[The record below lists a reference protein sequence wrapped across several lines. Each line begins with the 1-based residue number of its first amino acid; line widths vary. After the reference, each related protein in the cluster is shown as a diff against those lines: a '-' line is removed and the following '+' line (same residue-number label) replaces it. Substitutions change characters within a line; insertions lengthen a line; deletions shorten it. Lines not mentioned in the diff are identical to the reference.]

1 MSDTTIALIVGVAA
15 AVLLFT
21 ELIPI
26 AVTGIGVVVVLVLA
40 GILSPAEAFAS
51 FSNSTV
57 ILLAGTF
64 VIGGAVFH
72 TGLARRAST
81 FIVRAAG
88 GSELGLTVGIMAAT
102 AALSSVLSNTGTTA
116 VLLPVVLSLATS
128 SSVRQKQLLLALAFS
143 ANVGGTLTLIGTTPN
158 LIAKAALDDA
168 GLNSFS
174 FWEFSKIGIP
184 LTAFC
189 MLYMMTLGH
198 RFVSSKPAAKSS
210 SPVMQPSETGC
221 QDSVAASQG
230 KTVQRNTKMWITAG
244 LLLGVM
250 AVMATGWVPL
260 SIVAVAGA
268 LAVVLTNCLSYEE
281 AIRSINWTT
290 IFLVAGMLTLATAL
304 EKTGTAM
311 LIAGSVLDLVG
322 NTVSPHLLVGL
333 FFLLTWVLT
342 QFMAN
347 TASAALL
354 IPIGLSVARALGV
367 DPRPILIAIAVA
379 ASCAFAT
386 PVATPPNTLVYSTG
400 KLRFGDFLKVGL
412 PLSILA
418 LVTCVVLIPVFWP
431 FH

>member
-1 MSDTTIALIVGVAA
+1 
-15 AVLLFT
+15 
-21 ELIPI
+21 
-26 AVTGIGVVVVLVLA
+26 
-40 GILSPAEAFAS
+40 
-51 FSNSTV
+51 
-57 ILLAGTF
+57 
-64 VIGGAVFH
+64 
-72 TGLARRAST
+72 
-81 FIVRAAG
+81 
-88 GSELGLTVGIMAAT
+88 
-102 AALSSVLSNTGTTA
+102 
-116 VLLPVVLSLATS
+116 
-128 SSVRQKQLLLALAFS
+128 
-143 ANVGGTLTLIGTTPN
+143 
-158 LIAKAALDDA
+158 
-168 GLNSFS
+168 
-174 FWEFSKIGIP
+174 
-184 LTAFC
+184 
-189 MLYMMTLGH
+189 
-198 RFVSSKPAAKSS
+198 
-210 SPVMQPSETGC
+210 
-221 QDSVAASQG
+221 
-230 KTVQRNTKMWITAG
+230 
-244 LLLGVM
+244 
-250 AVMATGWVPL
+250 
-260 SIVAVAGA
+260 
-268 LAVVLTNCLSYEE
+268 
-281 AIRSINWTT
+281 
-290 IFLVAGMLTLATAL
+290 MLTLATAL